1 MVQYILKGGSE
12 EDVVVK
18 PHGNSKFCKRPY
30 YKTDQG
36 VLDKLKD
43 EPMEMKPRN
52 TFKRLMDEAGGPL
65 HSRSASDEPRNIQHI
80 YNARK
85 SFQPSKPDDI
95 TSLIAKAKN
104 DPFVH
109 DVTIGTESM
118 QYLLASEKQL

>member
-1 MVQYILKGGSE
+1 
-12 EDVVVK
+12 
-18 PHGNSKFCKRPY
+18 
-30 YKTDQG
+30 
-36 VLDKLKD
+36 
-43 EPMEMKPRN
+43 MEMKLRN